1 MPAKTRKPD
10 TQPATDLNRRALIAA
25 ARAARKR
32 AYAPYSRYRVGAA
45 VLARDGAVFT
55 GCNVENAAYPA
66 CICAEQTATVKA
78 VSEGHP
84 RLRAVAIATSNGGS
98 PCGKCRQILYEFG
111 GPEMVVILVD
121 NRGRVRETTLR
132 KLLPDAF
139 GPENLV
145 VEE

>member
-1 MPAKTRKPD
+1 MPAKTRKPAVSPTAD
-10 TQPATDLNRRALIAA
+10 FDRRALIAA

-45 VLARDGAVFT
+45 VLTQGGAIFT

-84 RLRAVAIATSNGGS
+84 RLRAVAVATGNGGS
-98 PCGKCRQILYEFG
+98 PCGKCRQVLYEFG
-111 GPEMVVILVD
+111 GPDLVVILVD
-121 NRGRVRETTLR
+121 NRGRARETTLR

-145 VEE
+145 VDE

>member
-10 TQPATDLNRRALIAA
+10 TPPTADLDRRALIAA
-25 ARAARKR
+25 ARAARKQ

-45 VLARDGAVFT
+45 VISQDGAVFT

-78 VSEGHP
+78 VSEGQQ

-98 PCGKCRQILYEFG
+98 PCGMCRQVLNEFG
-111 GPEMVVILVD
+111 GPDLIVMLVD

-145 VEE
+145 IEE

>member
-1 MPAKTRKPD
+1 MPAKTRKSDGASP
-10 TQPATDLNRRALIAA
+10 TDIDHRALIAA

-45 VLARDGAVFT
+45 VLAADGTIFT

-78 VSEGHP
+78 VSEGHL
-84 RLRAVAIATSNGGS
+84 RLRAVAVATSNGGS
-98 PCGKCRQILYEFG
+98 PCGLCRQILNEFG
-111 GPEMVVILVD
+111 GPDLVVLLVD
-121 NRGRVRETTLR
+121 NRGRARETTLR

>member
-1 MPAKTRKPD
+1 MAARTEKRDTPPAED
-10 TQPATDLNRRALIAA
+10 FDRRDLIAA

-32 AYAPYSRYRVGAA
+32 AYAPYSHYRVGAA
-45 VLARDGAVFT
+45 VLTSDGEVFT

-78 VSEGHP
+78 VSEGHQ
-84 RLRAVAIATSNGGS
+84 RLRAVAVATGNGGT
-98 PCGKCRQILYEFG
+98 PCGKCRQVLYEFG
-111 GPEMVVILVD
+111 GPDLVVVLVD
-121 NRGRVRETTLR
+121 NRGRARETTMR

-139 GPENLV
+139 GPEHLV

>member
-10 TQPATDLNRRALIAA
+10 NPPTADFDRRALIAA
-25 ARAARKR
+25 ARAARKQ

-45 VLARDGAVFT
+45 VVTQDGTVFT

-84 RLRAVAIATSNGGS
+84 RLRAVAIATTNGGS
-98 PCGKCRQILYEFG
+98 PCGMCRQVLNEFG
-111 GPEMVVILVD
+111 GPDLAVMLVD

-145 VEE
+145 IEE

>member
-1 MPAKTRKPD
+1 MPEKTKPPKTTAAGD
-10 TQPATDLNRRALIAA
+10 AGRRTLITA

-32 AYAPYSRYRVGAA
+32 AYAPYSRYLVGAA
-45 VLARDGAVFT
+45 VLTQDGQVFT

-66 CICAEQTATVKA
+66 TICAEQTATVKA
-78 VSEGHP
+78 VSEGHL

-98 PCGKCRQILYEFG
+98 PCGLCRQILNEFG
-111 GPEMVVILVD
+111 GPDLVVYLVD
-121 NRGRVRETTLR
+121 HRGRTRETTLR

-145 VEE
+145 VDV